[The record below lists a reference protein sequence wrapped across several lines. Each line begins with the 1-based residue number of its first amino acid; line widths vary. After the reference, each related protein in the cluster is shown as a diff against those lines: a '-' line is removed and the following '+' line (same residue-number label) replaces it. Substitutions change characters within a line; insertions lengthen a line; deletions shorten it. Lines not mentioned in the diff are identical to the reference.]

1 MNKKYNTF
9 EELYDDYKDIIDTEF
24 ALRHRYRLSQMKES
38 IENNEKWMQDH
49 IMQDDGRN
57 NQYYYKK
64 AELLE
69 EVYEVVDKELNM
81 PICNSMLDYE
91 IKKVQN

>member
-1 MNKKYNTF
+1 M
-9 EELYDDYKDIIDTEF
+9 E
-24 ALRHRYRLSQMKES
+24 A
-38 IENNEKWMQDH
+38 H

-81 PICNSMLDYE
+81 PICNSTLDYE
-91 IKKVQN
+91 IRKVKNKYKE

>member
-1 MNKKYNTF
+1 M
-9 EELYDDYKDIIDTEF
+9 E
-24 ALRHRYRLSQMKES
+24 A
-38 IENNEKWMQDH
+38 H

-69 EVYEVVDKELNM
+69 EVYEVVDKELNI
-81 PICNSMLDYE
+81 PICKSTLDYE
-91 IKKVQN
+91 IRKVKNVIIIETRYLKWYMILLKREI